1 MGLVQVAAAVAAVPS
16 VWSELMVGMVCD
28 SEDDDDDDDEDR
40 DDDDDK
46 LGDDDDKLGDETERS
61 HGNVTNVVPARWR
74 NWKSRGTHERHNRCG
89 CV

>member
-1 MGLVQVAAAVAAVPS
+1 MGLVQVAAAVAAPS
-16 VWSELMVGMVCD
+16 LWSELMVGMVCD
-28 SEDDDDDDDEDR
+28 SEDDDDDDDDDR
-40 DDDDDK
+40 D
-46 LGDDDDKLGDETERS
+46 DDDDKLGDETERS